1 MTQREFNTFGP
12 VNPDEHYHV
21 DRIAVKAALR
31 TKIEKGRYLTLNA
44 GRQMGKTTLFSEM
57 IHELETNADYF
68 GILLDFELLRGFAGS
83 ELYERLGKHL
93 ADWREAFMPAAPLPF
108 PMRNHGDFIDWLRA
122 TIRHRGKR
130 GVLIID
136 EFDAIDAE
144 AMAPLLSLFRG
155 MYLQRRQSNAF
166 SLHSILLVGVR
177 NIPSILGGT
186 QSPFNIAD
194 QFVVPPFSADE
205 VADLLLQHSRET
217 GQLFLSPVIETIM
230 AETEGQPF
238 LVNRLAQIL
247 TQTIVTDRNQAI
259 TATHLD
265 YALARLLSENN
276 SHFYSILSKATPHQ
290 LFLMPI
296 LLYNQSR
303 NDFLDDVTQELI
315 MYGVLRVIDSA
326 KQLPSARIGNPIYRK
341 MLLLRFSSTIDT
353 LSVNGNTIH
362 RFAADGVLDFDGL
375 LDNFQAFM
383 REHGVRLLKSAKS
396 ERPLEISGQYLLLS
410 YLSAALNSI
419 GGQVT
424 IESVSSAGEID
435 ILAFYQGYRFIIE
448 TKIWYG
454 IAKYEEG
461 KTQLLAYL
469 RAAGLS
475 KGYLVVFDEKLHDNL
490 LHNEKGITFELN
502 IEGHLI
508 RVYLIGVTV

>member
-1 MTQREFNTFGP
+1 
-12 VNPDEHYHV
+12 
-21 DRIAVKAALR
+21 
-31 TKIEKGRYLTLNA
+31 
-44 GRQMGKTTLFSEM
+44 
-57 IHELETNADYF
+57 
-68 GILLDFELLRGFAGS
+68 
-83 ELYERLGKHL
+83 
-93 ADWREAFMPAAPLPF
+93 
-108 PMRNHGDFIDWLRA
+108 
-122 TIRHRGKR
+122 
-130 GVLIID
+130 
-136 EFDAIDAE
+136 
-144 AMAPLLSLFRG
+144 
-155 MYLQRRQSNAF
+155 
-166 SLHSILLVGVR
+166 
-177 NIPSILGGT
+177 
-186 QSPFNIAD
+186 
-194 QFVVPPFSADE
+194 
-205 VADLLLQHSRET
+205 
-217 GQLFLSPVIETIM
+217 
-230 AETEGQPF
+230 
-238 LVNRLAQIL
+238 
-247 TQTIVTDRNQAI
+247 
-259 TATHLD
+259 
-265 YALARLLSENN
+265 
-276 SHFYSILSKATPHQ
+276 
-290 LFLMPI
+290 
-296 LLYNQSR
+296 
-303 NDFLDDVTQELI
+303 

-362 RFAADGVLDFDGL
+362 RFATDGVLDFDGL